1 MLARKAFCPI
11 TTACCSGV
19 ICEIVTGVALIVF
32 FSLSAICQ
40 GVCLRPGRMGH
51 PGRRCLRCDRGFLRY
66 QKESLVSSRAPA
78 RVPHPRPEP
87 VEGGIGG
94 RNVGARVGMLA
105 MSSRAPALFAGERD
119 LSERF
124 LGPTENVGPRN
135 DNCTVPECGLP
146 CPERTGEVGFACRD
160 FVVSLSVNLKSRPIK
175 PSQRAIHSARA
186 PRRRA

>member
-78 RVPHPRPEP
+78 
-87 VEGGIGG
+87 
-94 RNVGARVGMLA
+94 
-105 MSSRAPALFAGERD
+105 LFAGERD
-119 LSERF
+119 LSERRS
-124 LGPTENVGPRN
+124 EERRVGK
-135 DNCTVPECGLP
+135 EC
-146 CPERTGEVGFACRD
+146 R
-160 FVVSLSVNLKSRPIK
+160 SRG
-175 PSQRAIHSARA
+175 
-186 PRRRA
+186 

>member
-135 DNCTVPECGLP
+135 DNGADHPGHGSVECQ
-146 CPERTGEVGFACRD
+146 RTEVTDPPSPTNRVGEDGA
-160 FVVSLSVNLKSRPIK
+160 PG
-175 PSQRAIHSARA
+175 RATRARGG
-186 PRRRA
+186 